1 MSYLR
6 GRRHIDTD
14 CVTCLLL
21 GTGDNKYCFFRY
33 QFHKEMSRVPFNL
46 GKKGR
51 KKKEKLSSEHHVSSP
66 VNKFHVHKINHEI
79 EDDSIRVWRIALGKT
94 TALLKER

>member
-1 MSYLR
+1 MSYLQ

-14 CVTCLLL
+14 CVTYFLL
-21 GTGDNKYCFFRY
+21 GTGDNKYCLFRY

-51 KKKEKLSSEHHVSSP
+51 KKKEKLSSERHVSTL
-66 VNKFHVHKINHEI
+66 VNKFYVHKTNHEI

-94 TALLKER
+94 TALLKGR

>member
-1 MSYLR
+1 MPYSR

-21 GTGDNKYCFFRY
+21 GTGDNKYCLFRY

-46 GKKGR
+46 GKKR
-51 KKKEKLSSEHHVSSP
+51 EEKKEKLSSEHHVSTL
-66 VNKFHVHKINHEI
+66 VNKFYVHKTNHEI
-79 EDDSIRVWRIALGKT
+79 EDDSTRVWKIALGKT